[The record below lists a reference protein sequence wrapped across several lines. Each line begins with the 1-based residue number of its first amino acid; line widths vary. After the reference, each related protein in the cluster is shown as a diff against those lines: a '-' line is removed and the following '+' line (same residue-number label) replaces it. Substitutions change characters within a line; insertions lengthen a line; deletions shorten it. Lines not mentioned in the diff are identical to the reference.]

1 MGGPKALMDVGGRPW
16 WRWQV
21 ERLEAAGM
29 ASVWVVNDAVIRG
42 MSIHPDAPRACC
54 RADGTAPMF
63 HSLMGGIRSLGSIPA
78 FVHVLPVDVPCPK
91 ATTFASLER
100 GAGMGVAVPTRA
112 GSRGHPA
119 CLAGPWIARHLLDAS
134 GTSESRLDVLIRGS
148 TTEVEIPDDPDATVN
163 LNTSRDVEAW
173 LATWSSSDA

>member
-63 HSLMGGIRSLGSIPA
+63 HSLMAGIRSLGSIPA

-91 ATTFASLER
+91 ATTFTSLER

-112 GSRGHPA
+112 GSRGQPV
-119 CLAGPWIARHLLDAS
+119 CLAGPSIARRLLNEP
-134 GTSESRLDVLIRGS
+134 GEGESRLDVLIRGS
-148 TTEVEIPDDPDATVN
+148 TTEVDTPDDPDATVN
-163 LNTSRDVEAW
+163 LNTPRELEAW
-173 LATWSSSDA
+173 LATWSPSHA